1 MKRTSEKV
9 SFYISKKKG
18 KCIEMFGELILFI
31 GKHSFFI
38 ILLYAVLMDT
48 ILGVLRAVKEHKFN
62 SCVGIDGA
70 IRKVAMLI
78 SICFLMG
85 IDMIA
90 HINVLSLVPQQYVQ
104 FLGVEKLGL
113 SEFFA
118 LMDGLYEAV
127 SILKNA
133 ALCGLPVPVRVRNYI
148 QKFLEDMTEELPD

>member
-1 MKRTSEKV
+1 MMKEFIMLLSNNMFFRIV
-9 SFYISKKKG
+9 M
-18 KCIEMFGELILFI
+18 IEVCLDT
-31 GKHSFFI
+31 
-38 ILLYAVLMDT
+38 VL
-48 ILGVLRAVKEHKFN
+48 GSCRAIKEHKFN

-70 IRKVAMLI
+70 IRKVTMLI

-127 SILKNA
+127 SSFKNSSIMW
-133 ALCGLPVPVRVRNYI
+133 LTSTG
-148 QKFLEDMTEELPD
+148 KS

>member
-1 MKRTSEKV
+1 M
-9 SFYISKKKG
+9 
-18 KCIEMFGELILFI
+18 IEVCL
-31 GKHSFFI
+31 
-38 ILLYAVLMDT
+38 DT
-48 ILGVLRAVKEHKFN
+48 ILGSCRAIKEHKFN

-70 IRKVAMLI
+70 IRKAAMLI

>member
-1 MKRTSEKV
+1 MMKEFIMLLSNNMFFRIV
-9 SFYISKKKG
+9 M
-18 KCIEMFGELILFI
+18 IEVCLDT
-31 GKHSFFI
+31 
-38 ILLYAVLMDT
+38 VL
-48 ILGVLRAVKEHKFN
+48 GSCRAIKEHKFN

-70 IRKVAMLI
+70 IRKVTMLI

-127 SILKNA
+127 SNFKKCSIMWLTSTGKS
-133 ALCGLPVPVRVRNYI
+133 
-148 QKFLEDMTEELPD
+148 

>member
-1 MKRTSEKV
+1 
-9 SFYISKKKG
+9 
-18 KCIEMFGELILFI
+18 
-31 GKHSFFI
+31 
-38 ILLYAVLMDT
+38 
-48 ILGVLRAVKEHKFN
+48 
-62 SCVGIDGA
+62 
-70 IRKVAMLI
+70 MLI